1 MTSIRRPP
9 SPQSP
14 PEWLIGLIIALVLIG
29 LFSLVQYF
37 VDQRRYKAAIQSY
50 EIAECDIASKK
61 FKQIINAFRVFD
73 FGEYVPQSKEK
84 KAECDFFQDAVNYQE
99 EGMLD
104 SALLNYAKLAT
115 YETSPLLEYARNNLR
130 ELFQKSSVETETLA
144 TLEVCNR
151 LEILTEKNLLPP
163 SDPNAQSVYSSCG
176 KTYEIE
182 KSYEEAISIYENFL
196 KMYPNHPLIEDV
208 KRSLARTT
216 ITQIKE
222 EEEERY
228 IESPERTGITADG
241 STVVE
246 IQNSSPAEMRIIF
259 SGTTPKFEELE
270 DCDECQKYIGE
281 PPGSCPGKG
290 PIGRYTLEPGE
301 YEIVIKFKANDRER
315 VNPWAGNW
323 NLEQGALYKR
333 CFFIIQDSLDDF
345 NQEDSF

>member
-14 PEWLIGLIIALVLIG
+14 PDWLIGLLIALAITG
-29 LFSLVQYF
+29 LFSLIQYF
-37 VDQRRYKAAIQSY
+37 LDQQRYKAAIQSY
-50 EIAECDIASKK
+50 EIAECDIASQK

-73 FGEYVPQSKEK
+73 FGQYVSRANEK
-84 KAECDFFQDAVNYQE
+84 KAECDFFQDAVNDQK

-115 YETSPLLEYARNNLR
+115 YETSPLLEYARRNLR

-163 SDPNAQSVYSSCG
+163 SDPNAQSIYPSCG

-196 KMYPNHPLIEDV
+196 KMYPNHPLIENV

-246 IQNSSPAEMRIIF
+246 IQNSSPVGMRIIF
-259 SGTTPKFEELE
+259 SGITPRFEELE

-281 PPGSCPGKG
+281 SPESCPGKG

-301 YEIVIKFKANDRER
+301 YEIVIKSKANDGER

-323 NLEQGALYKR
+323 HLERGAEYKS
-333 CFFIIQDSLDDF
+333 CFFITQDSLDDSDK
-345 NQEDSF
+345 EDPF